1 MKRRTWLFLV
11 LLGALCLGLLTSGCK
26 EQGVVGSDIVEDGTY
41 LLTVDGYGVT
51 EEEFLLFLSGQK
63 AVTANHFWVE
73 YQVQPDAD
81 FWTTPVNGEIP
92 IEYAKQRAL
101 EALITAKVTLILAA
115 ERDILP
121 YQSYDE
127 LLKEMES
134 ENADRAEKAARGEV
148 FYGVSQFTPF
158 TYYQYINNNAG
169 AELEYTQKELVTPT
183 REELLEVYET
193 YKEYFQLG
201 TVYEYEVLYEDGSK
215 ESVSQNSLEV
225 GKEDYTTELLLEEF
239 ETMECGQTLTGV
251 DFHGIPADIVLK
263 EKTFLGYAS
272 FEDVE
277 DSVHSLY
284 ARQAISE
291 LIQTRVQTAQLVI
304 DQDRFDALEMP

>member
-1 MKRRTWLFLV
+1 MKRRGGLLLV
-11 LLGALCLGLLTSGCK
+11 LLAALCLGLPLSGCGDR
-26 EQGVVGSDIVEDGTY
+26 GVVGSDTIEDGTY
-41 LLTVDGYGVT
+41 LLTIDGYGVT

-101 EALITAKVTLILAA
+101 EELITAKETMILAA
-115 ERDILP
+115 EREILP

-127 LLKEMES
+127 LLEEMES
-134 ENADRAEKAARGEV
+134 ENADRAEKLERGEV

-158 TYYQYINNNAG
+158 TYYQYVNNNAG
-169 AELEYTQKELVTPT
+169 AELEYTQRELVTPT
-183 REELLEVYET
+183 HEELLELYET
-193 YKEYFQLG
+193 YQDYFQLG
-201 TVYEYEVLYEDGSK
+201 TVYEYEVLYEDGGR

-239 ETMECGQTLTGV
+239 ASMECGQTLAGV
-251 DFHGIPADIVLK
+251 DFHGVPADILLK
-263 EKTFLGYAS
+263 EKRFLGYAA
-272 FEDVE
+272 FENVE
-277 DSVHSLY
+277 DSLCSLY
-284 ARQAISE
+284 ARQAVAE
-291 LIQTRVQTAQLVI
+291 LIQTRAQAAQVEI